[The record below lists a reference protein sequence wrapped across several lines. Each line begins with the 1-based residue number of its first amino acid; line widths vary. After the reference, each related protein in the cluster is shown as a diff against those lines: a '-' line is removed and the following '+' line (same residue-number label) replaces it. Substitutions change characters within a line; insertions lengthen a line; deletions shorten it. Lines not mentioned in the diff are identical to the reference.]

1 MNEERQEQCEELKTL
16 DTSRAFLILIIVSV
30 ILSYI
35 ALSRQRE
42 ALCLAMHGQKACAQQ
57 VGEVYPIRLGASALI
72 VGALGYFFALSLEN
86 CRSADPCDSMAVHST
101 NLNALAGFLVLLA
114 ALIRLF
120 DLNMTQRAQSALTGE
135 LLPD

>member
-16 DTSRAFLILIIVSV
+16 DISCVFLLLILVSV

-42 ALCLAMHGQKACAQQ
+42 AICLTLEGQEECAKQ

-86 CRSADPCDSMAVHST
+86 CRSVDPCDSVAVHSA
-101 NLNALAGFLVLLA
+101 NLNVLAGFLVLLA

-135 LLPD
+135 QLPD